1 MVIKLDK
8 ELIKSVVSLATVIE
22 ARDPY
27 TGGHT
32 WRVSQYAI
40 KLAKKAGLSEDE
52 IFIVNLGGLV
62 HDIGKIGISDAILL
76 KPDKLTD
83 EEYAV
88 MKEHPRIGHE
98 LIAAHPLF
106 PLLLSSVFE
115 HHERADGRGY
125 PNSVEES
132 RLSVIGKITAIAD
145 AFDAMT
151 STRPYRKGM
160 PAEKALSILAGE
172 KGKQFDE
179 GLVTAFIE
187 MAQEGEL
194 DHILGHC
201 GDERLMMACPGCGPI
216 IAPSKETQIGDHIA
230 CPSCHGDYVIKRM
243 GEDFEIE
250 FTGNLINVIVPKVD
264 LDTLDDFMEKVPE
277 SLDLDKEQGKK
288 EIKSPLNRFWEGLLV
303 KKA

>member
-1 MVIKLDK
+1 MRIKMDK

-40 KLAKKAGLSEDE
+40 KLAEKVGLSEDE

-115 HHERADGRGY
+115 HHERADGKGY
-125 PNSVEES
+125 PNNIEES

-179 GLVTAFIE
+179 GLVTTFIS
-187 MAQEGEL
+187 MAEKGEL

-201 GDERLMMACPGCGPI
+201 GDERLMMTCPGCGPI
-216 IAPSKETQIGDHIA
+216 IAPSKNTQTGDHIA
-230 CPSCHGDYVIKRM
+230 CPSCHGDYIVKRM

-250 FTGNLINVIVPKVD
+250 FTGNMINVIVPKVD

-277 SLDLDKEQGKK
+277 VLDLDKEKDAEPVKSQFQRFLNGLQRKK
-288 EIKSPLNRFWEGLLV
+288 E
-303 KKA
+303 